1 MMHQLCLIPIAITS
15 NKMFK
20 IQNGQ
25 SEAVNRRRT
34 DNTVVNR
41 KRTEGHTTI
50 CKTLHRKL
58 KIEQHELIE
67 NWGELMGIRGVTLQ
81 TEHIRGH
88 M

>member
-1 MMHQLCLIPIAITS
+1 MMHQLYLIPIAITS
-15 NKMFK
+15 DNIFR
-20 IQNGQ
+20 IPNGQ
-25 SEAVNRRRT
+25 SEAVNRRT
-34 DNTVVNR
+34 DNTVVKR
-41 KRTEGHTTI
+41 KRSEGHTTI

>member
-34 DNTVVNR
+34 DNTLVNR

-58 KIEQHELIE
+58 KIEEHDLIE
-67 NWGELMGIRGVTLQ
+67 NWGEVMGIRGVTLVSKPVISH
-81 TEHIRGH
+81 E
-88 M
+88 